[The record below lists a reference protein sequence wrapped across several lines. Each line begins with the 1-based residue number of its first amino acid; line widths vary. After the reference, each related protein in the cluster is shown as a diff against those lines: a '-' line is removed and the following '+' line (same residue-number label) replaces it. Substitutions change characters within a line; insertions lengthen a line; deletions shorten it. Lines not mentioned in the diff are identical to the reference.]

1 MNDLETYLFENSL
14 IIEQENINKPTE
26 GPRKDGSTGYQE
38 DADGETEATGRSL
51 LWSVQSYNYG
61 ESSYAGVNV
70 HWNLMVER

>member
-51 LWSVQSYNYG
+51 L
-61 ESSYAGVNV
+61 
-70 HWNLMVER
+70 